1 MNRSESGSILTT
13 HVGSLPTVAVAYETA
28 AEMDEA
34 IRAAVDAQRNIGLSV
49 INDGEHSKN
58 GDWLR
63 YIETRIGGF
72 EPQEAGAT
80 IINKGR
86 DREVFAQYYADME
99 RPEFQAARASRM
111 PRGRRNWLCTGP
123 ISYIGADSLQDV
135 IAMYKRH
142 LRPGEEAFLTST
154 APASLE
160 PYRPNQFY
168 KSQEDYLYALG
179 EALRVEYKA
188 IVDAGLILQVDDAW
202 LAALWDRIGVEM
214 GLQEFRK
221 YCSLRVE
228 VLNHALRGI
237 PQDRIRYHLCWGSW
251 HGPHMFDLPLGDIVD
266 VLMKV
271 NAGAYLIEGANPRH
285 EHEFMVW
292 EKVKLPDGKI
302 LIPGVISHA
311 TPVIEHP
318 ELIAYRIR
326 RFIDRLGVENVIA
339 GADCGLGGRAHPQVG
354 WAKLNALVEGAALAS
369 GRKRAA

>member
-1 MNRSESGSILTT
+1 MNRSQTGRILTT
-13 HVGSLPTVAVAYETA
+13 HVGSLPTQAVAYDSA
-28 AEMDEA
+28 AEMDDA
-34 IRAAVDAQRNIGLSV
+34 IHTALDAQRAIGLGV
-49 INDGEHSKN
+49 INDGEHTKN

-99 RPEFQAARASRM
+99 RPEFQAVKSVRM

-123 ISYIGADSLQDV
+123 ISYIGTESLQDA

-142 LRPGEEAFLTST
+142 LRPDEEAFLTST

-160 PYRPNQFY
+160 PYRPNQYY
-168 KSQEDYLYALG
+168 KSHEEYLYALG
-179 EALRVEYKA
+179 EALRVEYRA

-214 GLQEFRK
+214 GLEEFRK

-228 VLNHALRGI
+228 VLNHALRGL

-251 HGPHMFDLPLGDIVD
+251 HGPHMFDLPLSDIVD

-285 EHEFMVW
+285 EHEFTVW
-292 EKVKLPDGKI
+292 ERVKLPDGKI

-318 ELIAYRIR
+318 ELVAYRIR
-326 RFIDRLGVENVIA
+326 RFADLLGVENVIA
-339 GADCGLGGRAHPQVG
+339 GADCGFGGRAHPQVG
-354 WAKLNALVEGAALAS
+354 WAKLKALVEGAALAS
-369 GRKRAA
+369 ARKRAA